1 MPDHDLHKFMAQ
13 ITAEM
18 GSEYDRIYARAAED
32 PGTAGDEGE
41 ENWAQLFRE
50 WLPPAY
56 HVETKGR
63 LIGHD
68 GRMSPQIDVV
78 VLKPAYPRKLLE
90 KKTWLAGGVAAVF
103 ECKTTVTAA
112 HVVASMARCAEFKN
126 LYQAREGTPRME
138 LRSPLIYGLLAHSH
152 SWKGKRSKPIE
163 NIEQALNVGATGV
176 THPRFEM
183 DVLCVADLATWSSMI
198 MLRYEAAW
206 GPPTEQAKLAAAF
219 GASCGPMTAMNC
231 SSADSQSQHPT
242 FRPVGALVDDLTRR
256 IAWADP
262 SVRDIADY
270 FRRANLAAMGLGGCV
285 RGPSR
290 PILQKL
296 LSRSSAVALPME
308 RHGTNGLS
316 QDFRRSG
323 LWAGTS

>member
-1 MPDHDLHKFMAQ
+1 MPDHDLHTFMAQ

-41 ENWAQLFRE
+41 ENWARLFKE
-50 WLPPAY
+50 WLPPSY

-90 KKTWLAGGVAAVF
+90 KKIWLAGGVAAAF
-103 ECKTTVTAA
+103 ECKTTITAA
-112 HVVASMARCAEFKN
+112 HVAASITRCAAFKD
-126 LYQAREGTPRME
+126 LYAAREGTPRLE

-152 SWKGKRSKPIE
+152 SWKGDKSDPVANIKR
-163 NIEQALNVGATGV
+163 ALDLGASSV

-183 DVLCVADLATWSSMI
+183 DVLCVADLATWSSTI
-198 MLRYEAAW
+198 VSRYEAAW
-206 GPPTEQAKLAAAF
+206 QPTAQAELVKAF
-219 GASCGPMTAMNC
+219 GATCGPMTAMSC
-231 SSADSQSQHPT
+231 SSANSESQHSS
-242 FRPVGALVDDLTRR
+242 FRPVGALIDDLTGR

-262 SVRDIADY
+262 GVRDIADY
-270 FRRANLAAMGLGGCV
+270 FRKANLGGS
-285 RGPSR
+285 GSGNMR
-290 PILQKL
+290 PWP
-296 LSRSSAVALPME
+296 LSSYSPEVA
-308 RHGTNGLS
+308 RQIGAGRITNGVAWDEWS
-316 QDFRRSG
+316 VG
-323 LWAGTS
+323 GM